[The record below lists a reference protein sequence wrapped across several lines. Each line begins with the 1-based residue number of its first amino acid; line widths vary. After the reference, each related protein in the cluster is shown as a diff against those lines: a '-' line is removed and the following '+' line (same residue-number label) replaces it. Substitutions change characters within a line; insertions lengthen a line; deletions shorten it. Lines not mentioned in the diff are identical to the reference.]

1 MMIDNLALILI
12 SPINQSILGIA
23 IAFILLRFTKIKPW
37 VGKCFMWFS
46 LAWVGLCSQYFF
58 SYLLIEP
65 LEKAFPP
72 VKVENVEW
80 KSADAIWVLACYHF
94 DAESLPLVSQFN
106 HCSIERLLHAAN
118 MYRVKAIPIYLTGA
132 DFNQNSKLSHASQ
145 ASKLLV
151 ALGVNEQ
158 DIIIVNK
165 GRNTWSEANALANK
179 TRNKKLAVISS
190 ATHGFRLTSILSK
203 LNIDF
208 IFVPV
213 HYATKSD
220 YRFKINAPSIQALD
234 RTERAFYEY
243 GALVKY
249 WLIH

>member
-12 SPINQSILGIA
+12 SPINQSALGIA
-23 IAFILLRFTKIKPW
+23 IAFTLLRFTKIKPW
-37 VGKCFMWFS
+37 VGKCFMWLS
-46 LAWVGLCSQYFF
+46 IAWFALCSQYFF

-72 VKVENVEW
+72 VKVENLEW
-80 KSADAIWVLACYHF
+80 KSSDAIWVLACYHF

-118 MYRVKAIPIYLTGA
+118 MYRVKAMPIYLTGA
-132 DFNQNSKLSHASQ
+132 DFNQSSNLNYASQ

-151 ALGVNEQ
+151 ALGVSEQ
-158 DIIIVNK
+158 DIITVNY
-165 GRNTWSEANALANK
+165 GQNTWSEANALVDK
-179 TRNKKLAVISS
+179 IRNNKLAVVSS
-190 ATHGFRLTSILSK
+190 ATHGFRLTSILSN
-203 LNIDF
+203 LNIEF

-220 YRFKINAPSIQALD
+220 NTFTINAPSIQALD